1 MNTEQAKKDDVGG
14 RKSGYGNLS
23 TILVAIVA
31 VLFAVYSASGLSLFS
46 VPKTRLTTTIVSY
59 DPLIIYLENFLS
71 ANEVEYL
78 KRVAQ
83 GKYVPSKVV
92 DENNEKLDKTLFTR
106 RSSSAILPRQDNVV
120 KSVIA
125 RAAQF
130 QGFAPTNHFENIQA
144 TKYVSGQE
152 YMPHYDVLS
161 TKPPPPHGEE
171 DDGSENAT
179 ERLSTMFVILEDSCG
194 THCGTQFPQIAI
206 DWASEDPGWCEFVD
220 CMERRLT
227 FPPRAG
233 NAIFWKNLRE
243 DGSLHEDT
251 LHAGL
256 PLQHG
261 AKVGLNIWMRNGLYP
276 SVSS

>member
-1 MNTEQAKKDDVGG
+1 MNTERAKKDNDRG
-14 RKSGYGNLS
+14 RTLGYRNLS
-23 TILVAIVA
+23 LIWIALVAIP
-31 VLFAVYSASGLSLFS
+31 LSVYLASGLSLFD
-46 VPKTRLTTTIVSY
+46 VRETRLTTTIVSF
-59 DPLIIYLENFLS
+59 DPLIIYLEDFLS
-71 ANEVEYL
+71 ASEVKYL
-78 KRVAQ
+78 KQIAQ
-83 GKYVPSKVV
+83 EKYVPSKVV
-92 DENNEKLDKTLFTR
+92 DENNKKLDKTSFTR
-106 RSSSAILPRQDNVV
+106 RSSSAFLPRQDDVV

-125 RAAQF
+125 RAARF

-152 YMPHYDVLS
+152 YMPHYDVFS
-161 TKPPPPHGEE
+161 AKPSLYGKE
-171 DDGSENAT
+171 DGSENAT

-206 DWASEDPGWCEFVD
+206 DWASEDPRWCEFVD
-220 CMERRLT
+220 CAEKRLT

-261 AKVGLNIWMRNGLYP
+261 AKIGLNIWMRNGIYP
-276 SVSS
+276 HVST